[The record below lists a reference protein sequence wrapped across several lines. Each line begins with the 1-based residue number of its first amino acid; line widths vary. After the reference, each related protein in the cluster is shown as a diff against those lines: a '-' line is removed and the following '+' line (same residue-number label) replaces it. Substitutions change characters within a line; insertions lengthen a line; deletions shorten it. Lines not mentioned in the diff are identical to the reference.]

1 MSALQ
6 TFRFRL
12 EPDPEI
18 PRFKRLHWELVD
30 VPIADVLTRGVHPWD
45 PDKHPSILD
54 AFVQR
59 MNCEEAKVTD
69 LVPMG
74 HSHDI
79 IADSGY
85 IWIDKSSSKFQRTL
99 KAVQEG
105 IYFVVGLSYVEL
117 LGIAKERL
125 RARWSHGVAKTLAEK
140 SHYGF
145 QALRQ
150 FLKSKDKSIKLS
162 SYDDIDGYDLGRILS
177 LEDFEQH
184 DKLLVSEGI
193 PTQNFRLAS
202 ALSQFA
208 DNDGRLRLVPEIRAL
223 TFAVIMKSDK
233 PHVCGTHVQ
242 WHVTRTGKMLTF
254 RPDLGNNSVAK
265 RAAAEAFAMRYRVD
279 DRRFVFRT
287 TVDKLTEMLE
297 RNEGAPTFPSLN
309 YTSKQGPPTATAE
322 VEPSRVRAFH
332 IGKYPT
338 SRCSGDIL
346 REVLREHGVPM
357 TGAKDKLVSK
367 LAGLIA
373 DTYAKHQSDLD
384 HFFAEHRFLRIASA
398 PSSAADLPILEDMRY
413 LRNLV
418 LTAYVIRHLRGNA
431 ILEPSHE
438 NATYTVE
445 ELALALLEGKLA
457 FTGALLR
464 VA

>member
-1 MSALQ
+1 
-6 TFRFRL
+6 
-12 EPDPEI
+12 
-18 PRFKRLHWELVD
+18 
-30 VPIADVLTRGVHPWD
+30 
-45 PDKHPSILD
+45 
-54 AFVQR
+54 

-79 IADSGY
+79 VADSGY

-145 QALRQ
+145 QALRE

-162 SYDDIDGYDLGRILS
+162 SYDGIDGYDLGRILS
-177 LEDFEQH
+177 LDDFEQH

-208 DNDGRLRLVPEIRAL
+208 DNDGRLRLVSEIRAL
-223 TFAVIMKSDK
+223 TFAAIMKSDK

-242 WHVTRTGKMLTF
+242 WHVTRSGKTLTF
-254 RPDLGNNSVAK
+254 RPDLGNSLAK
-265 RAAAEAFAMRYRVD
+265 RPAAEEFAARWRTD
-279 DRRFVFRT
+279 DGRFVFRS

-297 RNEGAPTFPSLN
+297 RGEGSPSFPSLN
-309 YTSKQGPPTATAE
+309 YAAKQSAPSATVE

-332 IGKYPT
+332 IGKYLT
-338 SRCSGDIL
+338 SKCSGEIL
-346 REVLREHGVPM
+346 REVLREYGVSM
-357 TGAKDKLVSK
+357 TGNKEALTAK
-367 LAGLIA
+367 LAALTA
-373 DTYAKHQSDLD
+373 DTYAKKLPELD
-384 HFFAEHRFLRIASA
+384 YFFTENRYLRIAA
-398 PSSAADLPILEDMRY
+398 VPSSTSELPIFDEMRY

-438 NATYTVE
+438 NATYSVE